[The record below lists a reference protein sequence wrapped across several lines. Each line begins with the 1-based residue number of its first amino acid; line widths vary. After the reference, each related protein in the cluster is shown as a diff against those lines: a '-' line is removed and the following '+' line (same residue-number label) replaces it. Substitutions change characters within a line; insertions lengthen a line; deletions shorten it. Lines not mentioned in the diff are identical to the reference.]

1 MVAAKASTFNCQP
14 LITDLNGVETLDL
27 STKLL
32 ETSNYYEIFSLPAGW
47 QIDRTVLDGRYR
59 QLQREFHPDR
69 YAAKGDVEKRLAV
82 QTTSLINQ
90 AYETLKS
97 PLKRAQ
103 YMLELED
110 IDAGQESHITS
121 DMSFLM
127 KQIEFRENLEEIRD
141 SADPLAGLEA
151 MRDDLQAQYLQL
163 QEDFQTQYANAKH
176 SADNYNDAL
185 DTVAKMQ
192 FFAKLLD
199 EIEQREEE
207 LEDF

>member
-1 MVAAKASTFNCQP
+1 
-14 LITDLNGVETLDL
+14 LDL

-32 ETSNYYEIFSLPAGW
+32 ETSNFYEIFSLPAGW
-47 QIDRTVLDGRYR
+47 QIDPSTLDSRYR

-69 YAAKGDVEKRLAV
+69 FAAKGDVEKRLAV

-110 IDAGQESHITS
+110 IDADQESHITS

-127 KQIEFRENLEEIRD
+127 KQIAFRENLEDIRD

-151 MRDDLQAQYLQL
+151 MRDDVQAQYLQL
-163 QEDFQTQYANAKH
+163 QEDFQAQYRTAQHHAGKH

>member
-1 MVAAKASTFNCQP
+1 
-14 LITDLNGVETLDL
+14 LDL

-32 ETSNYYEIFSLPAGW
+32 ETSNFYEIFSLPSSW
-47 QIDRTVLDGRYR
+47 QVDRPVLDSRYR

-69 YAAKGDVEKRLAV
+69 FAAKGDVEKRLAV

-127 KQIEFRENLEEIRD
+127 KQIEFREALEDIRD
-141 SADPLAGLEA
+141 SADPLAGLER
-151 MRDDLQAQYLQL
+151 MRDDVEAQYLQL
-163 QEDFQTQYANAKH
+163 QVDFEAQH
-176 SADNYNDAL
+176 SAAQQSAAQQSAANYNDAL

>member
-1 MVAAKASTFNCQP
+1 
-14 LITDLNGVETLDL
+14 LDL

-32 ETSNYYEIFSLPAGW
+32 ETSNFYEIFSLPSSW
-47 QIDRTVLDGRYR
+47 QVDRPVLDSRYR

-69 YAAKGDVEKRLAV
+69 FAAKGDVEKRLAV

-127 KQIEFRENLEEIRD
+127 KQIEFREALEDIRD
-141 SADPLAGLEA
+141 SADPLAGLER
-151 MRDDLQAQYLQL
+151 MRDDVEAQYLQL
-163 QEDFQTQYANAKH
+163 QVDFEAQH
-176 SADNYNDAL
+176 SAAQQSAAQQSAANYNDAL
-185 DTVAKMQ
+185 DTVAKMH

>member
-1 MVAAKASTFNCQP
+1 M
-14 LITDLNGVETLDL
+14 DL

-32 ETSNYYEIFSLPAGW
+32 ETSNFYEIFSLPSGW
-47 QIDRTVLDGRYR
+47 QIDRTVLDSRYR

-103 YMLELED
+103 YMLELEG
-110 IDAGQESHITS
+110 IDADQESHITS

-127 KQIEFRENLEEIRD
+127 KQIEFRETLEDIRD
-141 SADPLAGLEA
+141 SSDPLAGLDR
-151 MRDDLQAQYLQL
+151 MRDNVQAQYLQL
-163 QEDFQTQYANAKH
+163 QADFETQH
-176 SADNYNDAL
+176 QSIQYNDAL